1 MDPVGGHSTF
11 GRTTPDLGGGMP
23 SFNDRLYYSS
33 RTLQEIAQGDRST
46 DATVAA
52 IHYELAHRYALLAAG
67 QSVARLTFRV
77 IEGGKAT
84 LAA

>member
-1 MDPVGGHSTF
+1 
-11 GRTTPDLGGGMP
+11 MP
-23 SFNDRLYYSS
+23 RCNDRSYYSS
-33 RTLQEIAQGDRST
+33 RTSQEIAQGDCSA

-77 IEGGKAT
+77 IEGGKTT